1 VQKNTDMVLGHEG
14 VGVVEAL
21 GPDCKLLRKGDRVGW
36 GYEHDSCGHCRQCL
50 TGTEQYCNDRQMY
63 AAADLDQGS
72 FASHAVWREAFLFKI
87 PDGLSDEE
95 AAPFQCAGAT
105 VWTALMAYNTR
116 PTETVGIMGVGGLGH
131 IAIQFARAMGARVVV
146 LSGSDSKKD
155 EAIRL
160 GAHEFIATKGQ
171 KKLETARKLDRLL
184 VTTSAQPD
192 WNLLMPIMA
201 AGSTIHPLSVSSG
214 DFSIPYMAMLASGI
228 TVQGSVVAARQM
240 HKDSKRNP
248 RLLAG
253 SSQNPLPIVRADQ
266 TADVATFF
274 SLPDSARVCGAAP
287 DQARHPDLP
296 YDRGGDHRGH
306 AKARPW
312 RGALPGCHRA
322 PVDKS
327 PTTFMCLFISR

>member
-1 VQKNTDMVLGHEG
+1 MPTFTVFRGSKDGIQKTSTTKPDELSGDQVLLKVTASGLCGTDLHYKNADMVLGHEG

-21 GPDCKLLRKGDRVGW
+21 GPDCKLLKKGDRVGW

-50 TGTEQYCNDRQMY
+50 TGTEQYCNERQMY
-63 AAADLDQGS
+63 ADADLDQGS
-72 FASHAVWREAFLFKI
+72 FASHAIWREAFLFKI

-131 IAIQFARAMGARVVV
+131 IAIQFARAMGTRVVV

-155 EAIRL
+155 EAIKL

-171 KKLETARKLDRLL
+171 QELKVAHKLDRLL

-192 WNLLMPIMA
+192 WNLLMPIMT
-201 AGSTIHPLSVSSG
+201 AGSTIHPLSVASG

-240 HKDSKRNP
+240 HKDMLEFAALHRIKPVLQTYPMTEEGITEAMNKLERGEVHF
-248 RLLAG
+248 RAV
-253 SSQNPLPIVRADQ
+253 IVPQ
-266 TADVATFF
+266 
-274 SLPDSARVCGAAP
+274 
-287 DQARHPDLP
+287 
-296 YDRGGDHRGH
+296 
-306 AKARPW
+306 
-312 RGALPGCHRA
+312 
-322 PVDKS
+322 
-327 PTTFMCLFISR
+327 

>member
-1 VQKNTDMVLGHEG
+1 MVLGHEG

-21 GPDCKLLRKGDRVGW
+21 GPDCRSLHKGDRVGW

-50 TGTEQYCNDRQMY
+50 TGTEQYCDGRQMY

-87 PDGLSDEE
+87 PDELTDEE

-146 LSGSDSKKD
+146 LSGSNSKKD
-155 EAIRL
+155 EAVRL
-160 GAHEFIATKGQ
+160 GAHEFIATRGLKEL
-171 KKLETARKLDRLL
+171 KVARKLDRLL

-201 AGSTIHPLSVSSG
+201 AGSTIHPLSVASG

-240 HKDSKRNP
+240 HKDSKLTP
-248 RLLAG
+248 RG
-253 SSQNPLPIVRADQ
+253 RPQNLTRVLIRPLTRGASPLP
-266 TADVATFF
+266 
-274 SLPDSARVCGAAP
+274 PNSARVRGPASH
-287 DQARHPDLP
+287 QARRPDLP
-296 YDRGGDHRGH
+296 HDRGGHHRGH
-306 AKARPW
+306 EQA
-312 RGALPGCHRA
+312 
-322 PVDKS
+322 
-327 PTTFMCLFISR
+327 

>member
-1 VQKNTDMVLGHEG
+1 MVLGHEG

-21 GPDCKLLRKGDRVGW
+21 GPDCKLLNKGDRVGW
-36 GYEHDSCGHCRQCL
+36 GYEHDSCGHCKQCL
-50 TGTEQYCNDRQMY
+50 TGTEQYCDGRQMY

-72 FASHAVWREAFLFKI
+72 FASHAIWREAFLFKI
-87 PDGLSDEE
+87 PDELSDEE

-155 EAIRL
+155 EATRL
-160 GAHEFIATKGQ
+160 GAHEFIATRGQ
-171 KKLETARKLDRLL
+171 KELKIARKLDRLL

-201 AGSTIHPLSVSSG
+201 AGSTIHPLSVASG

-240 HKDSKRNP
+240 HKDSKWTH
-248 RLLAG
+248 L
-253 SSQNPLPIVRADQ
+253 SQGPMAW
-266 TADVATFF
+266 
-274 SLPDSARVCGAAP
+274 ARV
-287 DQARHPDLP
+287 D
-296 YDRGGDHRGH
+296 
-306 AKARPW
+306 
-312 RGALPGCHRA
+312 
-322 PVDKS
+322 
-327 PTTFMCLFISR
+327 II

>member
-1 VQKNTDMVLGHEG
+1 MQKNADMVLGHEG

-21 GPDCKLLRKGDRVGW
+21 GPDCKLLKKGDRVGW
-36 GYEHDSCGHCRQCL
+36 GYEHDSCGHCKQCL

-87 PDGLSDEE
+87 PDELSDEE

-155 EAIRL
+155 EATRL
-160 GAHEFIATKGQ
+160 GAHEFIATRGQ
-171 KKLETARKLDRLL
+171 KELKIARKLDRLL

-201 AGSTIHPLSVSSG
+201 AGSTIHPLSVASG

-240 HKDSKRNP
+240 HKDSKWIPPVAEAQSLMRV
-248 RLLAG
+248 
-253 SSQNPLPIVRADQ
+253 VRA
-266 TADVATFF
+266 ADMIPSSPSKQCS
-274 SLPDSARVCGAAP
+274 SLRRCIRLS
-287 DQARHPDLP
+287 LLS
-296 YDRGGDHRGH
+296 
-306 AKARPW
+306 RPT
-312 RGALPGCHRA
+312 P
-322 PVDKS
+322 
-327 PTTFMCLFISR
+327 

>member
-1 VQKNTDMVLGHEG
+1 MVLGHEG

-21 GPDCKLLRKGDRVGW
+21 GPDCKLLKKGDRVGW
-36 GYEHDSCGHCRQCL
+36 GYEHDSCGHCKQCL

-87 PDGLSDEE
+87 PDELSDEE

-155 EAIRL
+155 EATRL
-160 GAHEFIATKGQ
+160 GAHEFIATRGQ
-171 KKLETARKLDRLL
+171 KELKIARKLDRLL

-201 AGSTIHPLSVSSG
+201 AGSTIHPLSVASG

-240 HKDSKRNP
+240 HKDSEWTPPVAEAQSLMRVDRAADTIP
-248 RLLAG
+248 
-253 SSQNPLPIVRADQ
+253 SSPSPIVLDFAALHKIKPVIQ
-266 TADVATFF
+266 TYPMTEEGITEAMEK
-274 SLPDSARVCGAAP
+274 L
-287 DQARHPDLP
+287 
-296 YDRGGDHRGH
+296 DRGEVHF
-306 AKARPW
+306 
-312 RGALPGCHRA
+312 RA
-322 PVDKS
+322 VIVPQ
-327 PTTFMCLFISR
+327 